1 MVSHNACICFECF
14 NLCLQDCSTH
24 RGCPPSKNTYGH
36 VSASRCAF
44 KLLADHPFC
53 SQDAIETHR
62 NEKRQDGEA
71 RPVTL
76 NEFVEELDAKD
87 AFTAKLMEILVKVYN
102 LNWSVNFDC

>member
-1 MVSHNACICFECF
+1 MVSHNACICFEYF
-14 NLCLQDCSTH
+14 NIYLQDCSTH
-24 RGCPPSKNTYGH
+24 GGCPPSKNTHCNVCVGP
-36 VSASRCAF
+36 CAL
-44 KLLADHPFC
+44 KLLADRLFC

-87 AFTAKLMEILVKVYN
+87 AFTAKLMEILVKVYD
-102 LNWSVNFDC
+102 LN